1 VNQNGGK
8 AGLPSPKNGTG
19 HTRHARFSVARLAF
33 NKQNDTV
40 VDVIFLFLKS
50 LHDCNSA
57 LLRLRHV
64 HRNFKSCYAQY
75 TVQ

>member
-1 VNQNGGK
+1 MNQTGGK

-40 VDVIFLFLKS
+40 VEVIFFIFEES
-50 LHDCNSA
+50 S
-57 LLRLRHV
+57 
-64 HRNFKSCYAQY
+64 
-75 TVQ
+75 